1 MSDYTKVNLREVE
14 DSATKFGFAP
24 DLSARFANG
33 PLELA
38 RLGLSLQ
45 RVAPNTRAP
54 FGHRHESQE
63 EVYVVVAGGGRIKL
77 DEEIVELAQWD
88 ALRIPPH
95 VARQLEAGPDGI
107 EILAFGEADPAGPSR
122 AAEMLQDFWTE

>member
-1 MSDYTKVNLREVE
+1 MADYTKVNLREVE
-14 DSATKFGFAP
+14 DSAEKHGFAP
-24 DLSARFANG
+24 ALSARFANG
-33 PLELA
+33 PLELE

-77 DEEIVELAQWD
+77 DDKIVDLGPWD
-88 ALRIPPH
+88 AVRLSPQ

-107 EILAFGEADPAGPSR
+107 EVLAFGEADPSGPSR
-122 AAEMLQDFWTE
+122 DAEMLQDFWSD

>member
-1 MSDYTKVNLREVE
+1 MADYTKVNLREVE
-14 DSATKFGFAP
+14 DSAEKHGFAP
-24 DLSARFANG
+24 ALSARFANG
-33 PLELA
+33 PLELE

-77 DEEIVELAQWD
+77 DDEVLDLRTWD
-88 ALRIPPH
+88 AIR
-95 VARQLEAGPDGI
+95 VAPGVMRSIEAGPDGL
-107 EILAFGEADPAGPSR
+107 EYLAFGAPNTDNKDAQVVQGWWR
-122 AAEMLQDFWTE
+122 D